1 MPSVLTAVLTSEDPK
16 KLDRCLKS
24 LNDQAHILVVCNTTD
39 EKYPK
44 EAEKVA
50 SKYSTKF
57 IQTESNGKLGKGKN
71 SVLEHF
77 SKTDMDFLFLVDGDD
92 FVYPHALET
101 VHTILNKVGDEFDI
115 MALTESEV
123 WTGTELVRIKDW
135 TESEDFRRKITP
147 KIMQLTPEEMA
158 SLAQISQVGRELTED
173 GSGLHRVI
181 LYSKK
186 AAKEFRWSEDDDI
199 ADNPG
204 FLDLVIQF
212 GDRVMYTNAKNIYI
226 YDQSEESTGVYF
238 ETLKNQSKYVWKDE
252 HKCLTKQKNLDIIE
266 VVERLT
272 YDERLKYIKQ
282 KSKT

>member
-1 MPSVLTAVLTSEDPK
+1 MTSVLTAVLTSEDPQ

-24 LNDQAHILVVCNTTD
+24 LNDQTHILVVCNTTD

-44 EAEKVA
+44 EAEKIA

-77 SKTDMDFLFLVDGDD
+77 SRTDMDFLFLVDGDD

-101 VHTILNKVGDEFDI
+101 VHKLISKQEFDV

-123 WTGTELVRIKDW
+123 WTGKELLRIKEW
-135 TESEDFRRKITP
+135 TESDDFRRKIAP
-147 KIMQLTPEEMA
+147 KIMQLPPENMA
-158 SLAQISQVGRELTED
+158 NLASVSQIGRELTED

-186 AAKEFRWSEDDDI
+186 AAKEFRWNEEDDI

-204 FLDLVIQF
+204 FLDIVIQF
-212 GDRVMYTNAKNIYI
+212 GDMVSYTNTKSVYI

-238 ETLKNQSKYVWKDE
+238 ETLENQSKYVWKDE
-252 HKCLTKQKNLDIIE
+252 HKCLTKQKFLDIIE
-266 VVERLT
+266 VIERLT
-272 YDERLKYIKQ
+272 YEERLKYIK
-282 KSKT
+282 KNCKT

>member
-1 MPSVLTAVLTSEDPK
+1 MASVLTAVLTSEDPK

-57 IQTESNGKLGKGKN
+57 IQTDSNGKLGKGKN
-71 SVLEHF
+71 SVLEYF

-101 VHTILNKVGDEFDI
+101 VHIILNKVGDEFDI

-123 WTGTELVRIKDW
+123 WTGTELMRIKDW

-147 KIMQLTPEEMA
+147 KIMQLTPEEMT
-158 SLAQISQVGRELTED
+158 SLAQISQIGRELTED

-212 GDRVMYTNAKNIYI
+212 GERVMYTNAKNIYI